1 MTVSKSG
8 LPLPMREACQRI
20 QVLLVKWRYNLN
32 NGHSLVSES
41 RSGPARGKGEIVM
54 AVWHEGRL
62 LRLLGSEIVPLVRG
76 QKFMTLLRQGEAKQL
91 RPKDCQSSLATG

>member
-1 MTVSKSG
+1 
-8 LPLPMREACQRI
+8 
-20 QVLLVKWRYNLN
+20 
-32 NGHSLVSES
+32 
-41 RSGPARGKGEIVM
+41 M